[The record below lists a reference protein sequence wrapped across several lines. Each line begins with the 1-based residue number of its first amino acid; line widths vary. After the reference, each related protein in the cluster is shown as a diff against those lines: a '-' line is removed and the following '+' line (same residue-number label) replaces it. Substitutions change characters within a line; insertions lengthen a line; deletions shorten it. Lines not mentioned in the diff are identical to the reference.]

1 MDSTNSGNPSGTAG
15 QGVPWLTPDWFDRAH
30 KALRRDFGDIPDA
43 LRVQMIQWLLDHGF
57 WDRSRLTWD
66 SAQQRWA
73 DCLHPGKHQKF
84 GLLEVLALATAFD
97 RTAFAS
103 LFPGREEVTDRTLT
117 TAERLSAT
125 LSQAAGLA
133 HELIATLGY
142 SPVRDPR
149 MHPRMREAA
158 APVFDVAPDLDPD
171 DGNRQRVTT
180 QFLQALQCAA
190 RETAGGWDTAPERAK
205 KMAQVFAARMHVWAF
220 QVSGPDRWP
229 ESRL

>member
-1 MDSTNSGNPSGTAG
+1 MDSSNSGNPSSSAG
-15 QGVPWLTPDWFDRAH
+15 QGGTPWLTPEWFDRAH
-30 KALRRDFGDIPDA
+30 KALRRDFGDIPDG
-43 LRVQMIQWLLDHGF
+43 LRVQMIQWLLDNGF

-84 GLLEVLALATAFD
+84 GLLEVLALATAFN

-125 LSQAAGLA
+125 LSQAAALA

-158 APVFDVAPDLDPD
+158 APVFDVEPDVEPV
-171 DGNRQRVTT
+171 GGVTT
-180 QFLQALQCAA
+180 QALQPLQALQALQYAA
-190 RETAGGWDTAPERAK
+190 R
-205 KMAQVFAARMHVWAF
+205 AQAFAARMHVWAF
-220 QVSGPDRWP
+220 LVSEPDRWP
-229 ESRL
+229 EGRL